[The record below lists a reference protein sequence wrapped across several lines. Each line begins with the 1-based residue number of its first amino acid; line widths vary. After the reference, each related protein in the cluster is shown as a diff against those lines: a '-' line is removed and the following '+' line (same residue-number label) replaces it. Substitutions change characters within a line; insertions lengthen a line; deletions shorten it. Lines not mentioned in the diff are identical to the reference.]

1 MHRTPASRAARQALH
16 AAVSKSEGNRESRA
30 RQLSRYVD
38 ELIPLIRDWTI
49 TAEGVRQIAVSL
61 IDEGIDNQYRDYP
74 SAEQAASAIQSLA
87 ATLNRLNPY
96 SQAELNRLNAAI
108 DDLLRVTEEGNGFE
122 NRSPQFSESLRRVR
136 GLLATA

>member
-1 MHRTPASRAARQALH
+1 
-16 AAVSKSEGNRESRA
+16 
-30 RQLSRYVD
+30 
-38 ELIPLIRDWTI
+38 
-49 TAEGVRQIAVSL
+49 VSL

-136 GLLATA
+136 GLLSTA